1 VKAWPSCYV
10 SRKIQAI
17 RLRRLQGKVGELA
30 YEFSKVH
37 FARLRHPDPTWT
49 PAINLFQCYGCLRI
63 CVDLAGVQPDD
74 IDLTIEPERLW
85 IRGHRSPP
93 EPDSSDDPEL
103 TFPLKTVRLLAM
115 EIDYGRFERAIALP
129 KDADLCRIATAWDNG
144 ILWIEIP
151 RLNQA

>member
-1 VKAWPSCYV
+1 V

-30 YEFSKVH
+30 YEFTKVH
-37 FARLRHPDPTWT
+37 FARLRHPDPTWR
-49 PAINLFQCYGCLRI
+49 PAINLFECYRCFRI
-63 CVDLAGVQPDD
+63 CVDLAGVEPQD

-93 EPDSSDDPEL
+93 EPQSSEPEMA
-103 TFPLKTVRLLAM
+103 FPIKSVRLLAM
-115 EIDYGRFERAIALP
+115 EIGYGFFERAITVP
-129 KDADLCRIATAWDNG
+129 KDADLSRVATAWDNG
-144 ILWIEIP
+144 ILWVEIP

>member
-1 VKAWPSCYV
+1 V

-37 FARLRHPDPTWT
+37 FARLRHPDPTWR
-49 PAINLFQCYGCLRI
+49 PAINLFECYRCFRI
-63 CVDLAGVQPDD
+63 CVDLAGVDPQD
-74 IDLTIEPERLW
+74 IDLTVEPERLW

-93 EPDSSDDPEL
+93 EPRSGEPD
-103 TFPLKTVRLLAM
+103 TAFPIKSVRLLAM
-115 EIDYGRFERAIALP
+115 EIGYGLFERAITIP
-129 KDADLCRIATAWDNG
+129 KDADLGRIATAWDNG
-144 ILWIEIP
+144 ILWVEIP

>member
-1 VKAWPSCYV
+1 VKAWQSCCV

-30 YEFSKVH
+30 HEFTKVH
-37 FARLRHPDPTWT
+37 FARLRNPDPSWK
-49 PAINLFQCYGCLRI
+49 PAVNLFQCYHCFRI
-63 CVDLAGVQPDD
+63 CVDLAGVEPKD

-93 EPDSSDDPEL
+93 EPQFGDDLEL
-103 TFPLKTVRLLAM
+103 AFAVKTVRLLAM
-115 EIDYGRFERAIALP
+115 EIGYGRFEREVPLP
-129 KDADLCRIATAWDNG
+129 KDADLGRIATAWDNG